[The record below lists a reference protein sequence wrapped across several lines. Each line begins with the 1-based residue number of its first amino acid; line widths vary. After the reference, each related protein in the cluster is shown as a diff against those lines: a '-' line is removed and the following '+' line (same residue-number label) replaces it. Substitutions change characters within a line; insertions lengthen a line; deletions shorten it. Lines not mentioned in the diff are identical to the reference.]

1 MSAAIDL
8 METGGQAFQARASN
22 KFSLK
27 VVIGT
32 LGTFFVLFLLISSSK
47 VKPNK
52 PVPSQLSAEP
62 STRVSFKSDR
72 WVTDLGG
79 AMYFKGELVQIP
91 FETVFLRIA
100 AMGHPYAT
108 CGVSSPI
115 EFPEISVSGSQTLK
129 SSVGGSVTFTV
140 ATNTFNDLQ
149 TTTDC
154 PGGWTLSDVSF
165 SSFILSVE
173 AENGEELVRL
183 SCNLPA
189 SSNGLIPSDALS
201 CVQVPPNKAE
211 L

>member
-32 LGTFFVLFLLISSSK
+32 LFGTLFVLFLFLSSK
-47 VKPNK
+47 ESK
-52 PVPSQLSAEP
+52 PVPSQLSEESFA
-62 STRVSFKSDR
+62 RVSFKSDR

-91 FETVFLRIA
+91 FETVFLRIEA
-100 AMGHPYAT
+100 KGHPYAT

-115 EFPEISVSGSQTLK
+115 EFPEISVAGSQTLK
-129 SSVGGSVTFTV
+129 SSVGGSVAFAI
-140 ATNTFNDLQ
+140 ATNTFNDMQ
-149 TTTDC
+149 TTNEC
-154 PGGWTLSDVSF
+154 PGGCTLSDVSF
-165 SSFILSVE
+165 SAFTLSVE
-173 AENGEELVRL
+173 AEDGEELVRL
-183 SCNLPA
+183 TCSLPS
-189 SSNGLIPSDALS
+189 SSNGLVPSDVLT
-201 CVQVPPNKAE
+201 CVQVPPAKAE